1 MDIHNLIAAISP
13 DVFCDQAA
21 RKEVKGILRD
31 GFGRGDRLAYHKA
44 AEKAR
49 IVQPNRCAFEKLA
62 LQNAFSLPG
71 FKSPVERHS
80 LAYDCMD
87 DSIEWFYFW
96 VLDELEA
103 EGWNVTRLL
112 DNFEAAPGSGLR
124 PDHGQQGLRAQQQA
138 ARMLREI
145 HRLVPEI
152 LRSAKELGPTSSAP
166 ETPRAKRPGND
177 EVQRTLLQS
186 KVETLA
192 LYARWLGPYLREVQ
206 RLKQESAG
214 GATLVKA
221 FNTAAIEVTLLAER
235 PYPLKEAVDR
245 GELPKVLLKAK
256 ERQCFPVILIELRI
270 RAAPERTAG
279 GGYTYRGRVEV
290 VATSYALNQDELS
303 LLRREVEYDDFREV
317 IGAVVEN
324 AQGTLSDIISKIET
338 LLSPEVAE
346 VQEPDDPNPFSA
358 LFDFGATFGK
368 GKSEASAHGPALAGK
383 PIPADS
389 DFEAVIRSQAI
400 LDARKRCLVFYEHE
414 KQRLQM
420 PLSGNS

>member
-1 MDIHNLIAAISP
+1 
-13 DVFCDQAA
+13 
-21 RKEVKGILRD
+21 
-31 GFGRGDRLAYHKA
+31 
-44 AEKAR
+44 
-49 IVQPNRCAFEKLA
+49 
-62 LQNAFSLPG
+62 
-71 FKSPVERHS
+71 
-80 LAYDCMD
+80 MD
-87 DSIEWFYFW
+87 DSIEAFYFW

-112 DNFEAAPGSGLR
+112 DNFEAAPGSGLN
-124 PDHGQQGLRAQQQA
+124 PDIGHQGLRAQQQA

-152 LRSAKELGPTSSAP
+152 LLGEKELGPAP
-166 ETPRAKRPGND
+166 SDAETTPGKQPSHD
-177 EVQRTLLQS
+177 EIQRTLLHS
-186 KVETLA
+186 KLETLA
-192 LYARWLGPYLREVQ
+192 LYVRWLGPYLREVR
-206 RLKQESAG
+206 RLKQESSS

-221 FNTAAIEVTLLAER
+221 FNTAAIEVTLLAQR

-245 GELPKVLLKAK
+245 GDLPRILLKAR
-256 ERQCFPVILIELRI
+256 ERPYYPILLIELRI
-270 RAAPERTAG
+270 RAAPERTSG

-290 VATSYALNQDELS
+290 VATSYALNQDELA

-324 AQGTLSDIISKIET
+324 AQGTLSDIIGKIET
-338 LLSPEVAE
+338 LLSPEVAG
-346 VQEPDDPNPFSA
+346 VQEPDDSNPFSA

-368 GKSEASAHGPALAGK
+368 GKPQSSAHRPALAGK

-400 LDARKRCLVFYEHE
+400 LDARKRCLDFYEHE

-420 PLSGNS
+420 PLSGKS